1 MFPARRDKHE
11 DALAPTTQKLT
22 PQAAPRSQTM
32 IPLTPVA
39 SAQSPDLLL
48 SHPGITETKQ
58 PGASPTRKNVH
69 RSRLMYAIFTLFV
82 FLATAVAAS
91 FVESAVVGYVLW
103 AVYTAGHFNISTC
116 VSSSDVR
123 KKGSWLIIC
132 VDIAGYLL
140 SGHSLLHVL

>member
-1 MFPARRDKHE
+1 MFPARRDKDE
-11 DALAPTTQKLT
+11 DALAPTTQQLT
-22 PQAAPRSQTM
+22 PQAPPRSQTM

-48 SHPGITETKQ
+48 SHPGITEAKQ
-58 PGASPTRKNVH
+58 SGASQIRKNVH

-103 AVYTAGHFNISTC
+103 AVYTAGDFNISTC
-116 VSSSDVR
+116 VSSSDLMCAKR
-123 KKGSWLIIC
+123 AH
-132 VDIAGYLL
+132 D
-140 SGHSLLHVL
+140 